1 MKVIKLSEYGLEESA
16 LGFSLSY
23 NSNPERAKQIF
34 PKYAHGIPGEGKFL
48 ESIVTYWDVD
58 APRFWW
64 SESDTYRVGTTKQS
78 ESTMHTITK
87 RVLSQEDF
95 ESPIFENTLIE
106 LNNLILLFKEEK
118 DKDIKNKI
126 FEDIKNNLPEGFLQR
141 RIWMLNYKT
150 IQNIIYQR
158 STHRLKQWHYFID
171 IVLSEIE
178 HPEYIIKKEEQ

>member
-48 ESIVTYWDVD
+48 ESIITYWDVD
-58 APRFWW
+58 APRFFW
-64 SESDTYRVGTTKQS
+64 SEADTYRVGTTKQS

-87 RVLSQEDF
+87 RVLTQEDF
-95 ESPIFENTLIE
+95 EYPVFSSTLIE
-106 LNNLILLFKEEK
+106 LNNLISSFQDEK
-118 DKDIKNKI
+118 DKEVKKVL
-126 FEDIKNNLPEGFLQR
+126 FKQIKNNLPEGFLQR

-150 IQNIIYQR
+150 LQNIVWQR
-158 STHRLKQWHYFID
+158 SNHKLEQWHNFIR
-171 IVLSEIE
+171 IILLNVE
-178 HPEYIIKKEEQ
+178 HPEYIYKEEK